1 MIGRSHGLVAFIPLA
16 SFPCL
21 ISTFALHTSQKLL
34 ICGVFPGLG
43 TTPGNFSLDLEQKTS
58 LLTNNPL

>member
-34 ICGVFPGLG
+34 TLRS
-43 TTPGNFSLDLEQKTS
+43 FSRAGYDARQFFVGFGAKNQPANE
-58 LLTNNPL
+58 